1 MNSSNARL
9 ILVSAIWAIF
19 FVFGLQL
26 AGIGPLIG
34 LFAERV
40 DVSVET
46 IGALFTVQSLAALM
60 SAACIGPL
68 LERFNIRPVILVGV
82 LSVSAGVFGLSQA
95 ATFPALLIGAA
106 FLGFGVGFIDVGGQ
120 LLTIAIYGDNSARPL
135 NLLHFLF
142 SIGAVIGPFLAVQY
156 GIAMFGAALA
166 ILVIALPLFYWTLP
180 RHLQTG
186 GDAKENA
193 KMVSLYRSPVL
204 WLFALLFLLYVGVE
218 IGIGSWTTE
227 YMVNSNGADRA
238 SGGYTTSLY
247 WFSFMVSRLIVT
259 ALGTRITFER
269 QLTLGIGLSL
279 VACVFY
285 IVTVGHTAG
294 TVIST
299 LMFGFA
305 FGPIYP
311 AAFAI
316 VARTFNYASGRAAG
330 LMGMAGSV
338 GAMSIVP
345 LQGVLLERAGGP
357 TMTVYVAV
365 LCALMMV
372 CYLYAA
378 RDARNSAQVAISVP

>member
-9 ILVSAIWAIF
+9 ILISAIWAIF

-26 AGIGPLIG
+26 AGIGPLISA
-34 LFAERV
+34 FATRV
-40 DVSVET
+40 GVSVET
-46 IGALFTVQSLAALM
+46 VGTLFTVQSIAALA

-68 LERFNIRPVILVGV
+68 LERFNIRPVILIGV
-82 LSVSAGVFGLSQA
+82 ISVSAGVFGLSQA
-95 ATFPALLIGAA
+95 STFPALLISAA

-156 GIAMFGAALA
+156 GIAMFGAALV
-166 ILVIALPLFYWTLP
+166 ILLVALPLFYWTLP
-180 RHLQTG
+180 RDLQTG
-186 GDAKENA
+186 GDAAENA
-193 KMVSLYRSPVL
+193 KSVSLYRSPVL
-204 WLFALLFLLYVGVE
+204 WLFAMLFLLYVGLE

-227 YMVNSNGADRA
+227 YMANSASVDRA

-247 WFSFMVSRLIVT
+247 WFSFMLSRLVVT
-259 ALGTRITFER
+259 AMGSRITFER
-269 QLTLGIGLSL
+269 QLTLGIGLAL
-279 VACVFY
+279 VGCVIY
-285 IVTVGHTAG
+285 ILTVGSTIG
-294 TVIST
+294 TVAST
-299 LMFGFA
+299 VILGFA

-316 VARTFNYASGRAAG
+316 VARTFRHAAGRAAG
-330 LMGMAGSV
+330 LMGVAGSI

-345 LQGVLLERAGGP
+345 LQGVLLERAGGS
-357 TMTVYVAV
+357 TMTIYVAV
-365 LCALMMV
+365 LCALMMA

-378 RDARNSAQVAISVP
+378 RDARKYERVAVSVP